1 MTHTIQ
7 NLSIDVLLD
16 AYNKQT
22 LDPLTLM
29 LGLREQALAQSDFNA
44 WITLLSEAQLQIYC
58 DNLKGE
64 SAQTLPLYGIPFA
77 IKDNIDLAGVPT
89 TAGCEA
95 YTYTPEK
102 SSVVVDLLIKAGA
115 IPLGKT
121 NLDQFATGLVG
132 TRSPFGE
139 GKNVFNSDYI
149 SGGSSAGSAISTALG
164 QVSFALGTDTA
175 GSGRVPAVLNN
186 LVGHKPTKGLLST
199 TGVVPACKTL
209 DCVSIFTLNCRDA
222 ATVLNVAG
230 QYDPSDAYSRPNVLH
245 NNARFAQVPTH
256 FTFGV
261 PEQCDFFGNN
271 ETRALF
277 EQAITQLEAL
287 GGKKVSIDF
296 APFTAAAK
304 LLYEGPW
311 VAERWLAT
319 QDVSFDHMLPEIRT
333 IIGSGNHAKAS
344 DAFAAQYKLAAL
356 KKQCDSA
363 TESVDI
369 MMAPTTPTF
378 FTREQ
383 ITQDPI
389 KNNSILGTYT
399 NFMNLLDYA
408 GTAVPIGETK
418 SGVHW
423 GVTLFSH
430 AYTDYTLLSFA
441 QKIEQQRNAKMG
453 ATPYLACESIVNL
466 SFNSTDNSLPENTEK
481 SMALH
486 VIPSMPR
493 INTSPNAPHSKQLKV
508 VVCGAHLAGQPLNW
522 QLTERGGTLLQST
535 TTSHHYA
542 LYVLPDNKRP
552 ALVREPQGHAIAVQV
567 WSLPSE
573 YYGTFVEA
581 IPAPLGIGK
590 VELADGEWVS
600 GFICD
605 SYALDKTTLTNITE
619 FGGWEA
625 WLAQT

>member
-16 AYNKQT
+16 AYTQQT
-22 LDPLTLM
+22 LDPLALV
-29 LGLREQALAQSDFNA
+29 LSLREQALAQSDFNA
-44 WITLLSEAQLQIYC
+44 WITLLSDAQLQVYC
-58 DNLKGE
+58 DKLKGE
-64 SAQTLPLYGIPFA
+64 SPQTRPLFGIPFA
-77 IKDNIDLAGVPT
+77 IKDNIDLANVPT

-139 GKNVFNSDYI
+139 GKNVFNPDYI

-186 LVGHKPTKGLLST
+186 LIGHKPTKGLLST

-209 DCVSIFTLNCRDA
+209 DCVSIFTLNSRDA
-222 ATVLNVAG
+222 ATVLSVAG
-230 QYDPSDAYSRPNVLH
+230 QYDQSDAYSRPNTPH
-245 NNARFAQVPTH
+245 NNARFAHVPAS

-261 PEQCDFFGNN
+261 PAQCDFCGNS
-271 ETRALF
+271 ETQALF
-277 EQAITQLEAL
+277 EQAITQLESL
-287 GGKKVSIDF
+287 GGKKISIDF

-319 QDVSFDHMLPEIRT
+319 QDVSLDNMLPEIRT
-333 IIGSGNHAKAS
+333 IIGNGNHAKAS
-344 DAFAAQYKLAAL
+344 DAFAAQYALSAL
-356 KKQCDSA
+356 KKQCDTA
-363 TESVDI
+363 VNSVDI

-383 ITQDPI
+383 IAQDPI

-408 GTAVPIGETK
+408 GTAVPIGATK

-430 AYTDYTLLSFA
+430 AHTDYTLLSFA

-453 ATPYLACESIVNL
+453 ATPYSAFASIIDAVPTNAPK
-466 SFNSTDNSLPENTEK
+466 TPAEHTEK
-481 SMALH
+481 NA
-486 VIPSMPR
+486 IPSPSYSMHR
-493 INTSPNAPHSKQLKV
+493 INTTPCAPYKKQLEV

-522 QLTERGGTLLQST
+522 QLTERGGTLVQST
-535 TTSHHYA
+535 TTSQHYA

-552 ALVREPQGHAIAVQV
+552 ALVREPQGSAIAVQV
-567 WSLPSE
+567 WSLPAE
-573 YYGTFVEA
+573 YYGAFVEA

-590 VELADGEWVS
+590 VELASGQWVS

-605 SYALDKTTLTNITE
+605 SYALNKTELTNITE
-619 FGGWEA
+619 LGGWEA
-625 WLAQT
+625 WLAQS